1 MTDPFNQKLGPMS
14 ENLPHQLCAICPS
27 VSLIASSFVMFHDAK
42 SCRAMRPAC
51 LAVHWESRAGSA
63 MMSFHK
69 PLSRALAA

>member
-1 MTDPFNQKLGPMS
+1 MTDSFHQKLWQMS
-14 ENLPHQLCAICPS
+14 SNLPHQLWAICPS
-27 VSLIASSFVMFHDAK
+27 ASLIASSLVMFHDAK
-42 SCRAMRPAC
+42 SCRATRPAC